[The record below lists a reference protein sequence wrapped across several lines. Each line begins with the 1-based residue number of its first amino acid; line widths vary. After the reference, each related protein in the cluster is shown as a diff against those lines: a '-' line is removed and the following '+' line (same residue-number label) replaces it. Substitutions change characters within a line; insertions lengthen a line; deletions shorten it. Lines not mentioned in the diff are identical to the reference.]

1 MTELGFAMLKSSYMS
16 DGEISVDDVFKR
28 VAKGVSGRNSDLE
41 SRIYK
46 YLNNEWFMFATPIL
60 ANIGT
65 DRGLPISCYINEVD
79 DSKQGIFSKYNENFW
94 LGATG
99 GGIGTDWSK
108 VREINCPVANK
119 GKSSGIIPFI
129 KISDSTVLAVSQGGL
144 RRAAQ
149 AVYLDISHPEIEEF
163 IDLRREEG
171 ADNNRRSR
179 NIHHAVK
186 LSDEFMEAVLNQKEW
201 KLVSPKTGKVTK
213 VLDAFNLFAKILTTR
228 MERGEPYIFFS
239 DNVNRSLPEYYTQKG
254 YKVNLSNL
262 CTEILQHTSSDKTSV
277 CALCSLNLAKW
288 DEWKDNEQ
296 FYEDIVIAMNNVLDV
311 FVSQASQYPPLRSA
325 INSVLEERN
334 IGIGVMGFHT
344 LLQNKMIPFESSVAT
359 SVNRNV
365 FSKISSK
372 VEKYSK
378 ELNPNQNG
386 QPYNVLRMA
395 IAPTSSISIVCG
407 EVSAGIEPLLANAF
421 AHKLKVGTFIVK
433 NPALVKFLK
442 EKNREDCWASIIE
455 NSGSVQH
462 LDWLSEYE
470 KDVFKTAYEIDQRWI
485 IEHASV
491 RQQWIDQSQSVNLF
505 LESTEHKQRIFDL
518 HILAWRKGLKSLY
531 YLRSSA
537 PKRANVGGDKKREKI
552 NYDECLSCQ

>member
-16 DGEISVDDVFKR
+16 EGEISVADVFKR
-28 VAKGVSGRNSDLE
+28 VAKVVSGRNSDLE
-41 SRIYK
+41 SRIYN

-262 CTEILQHTSSDKTSV
+262 CTEILQHTSSDKTAV

-537 PKRANVGGDKKREKI
+537 PKRANVGGDKQREKI
-552 NYDECLSCQ
+552 NYEECLSCQ

>member
-46 YLNNEWFMFATPIL
+46 YLTNEWFMFATPIL

-262 CTEILQHTSSDKTSV
+262 CTEILQHTSSDKTAV
-277 CALCSLNLAKW
+277 CSLCSLNLAKW

-537 PKRANVGGDKKREKI
+537 PKRANVGGDKQREKI

>member
-1 MTELGFAMLKSSYMS
+1 MTELGFEMLKSSYMS
-16 DGEISVDDVFKR
+16 DGEKTADDVFAR
-28 VAKGVSGRNSDLE
+28 VAKGVSGRNPELE
-41 SRIYK
+41 KRIFD
-46 YLNNEWFMFATPIL
+46 YLKNEWFMFATPIL
-60 ANIGT
+60 ANIGA
-65 DRGLPISCYINEVD
+65 DRGLPISCYINEVA
-79 DSKQGIFSKYNENFW
+79 DSKEGIFSKYNENFW

-99 GGIGTDWSK
+99 GGIGTDWSQ

-119 GKSSGIIPFI
+119 GKSSGVIPFI

-149 AVYLDISHPEIEEF
+149 AVYLDMSHPEIEEF

-186 LSDEFMEAVLNQKEW
+186 ISDEFMEAVLNQKEW
-201 KLVSPKTGKVTK
+201 NLISPKTGKVTK
-213 VLDAFNLFAKILTTR
+213 TLDAFNLFAKLLTTR

-239 DNVNRSLPEYYTQKG
+239 DNVNKNLPKYYTEKG

-262 CTEILQHTSSDKTSV
+262 CTEILQHTSPDKTAV

-288 DEWKDNEQ
+288 EEWKDNEQ
-296 FYEDIVIAMNNVLDV
+296 FYNDVVTAMNNVLDV
-311 FVSQASQYPPLRSA
+311 FVSEASKYPPLRSA
-325 INSVLEERN
+325 INSVIEERN

-344 LLQNKMIPFESSVAT
+344 LLQSKMIPFESALAT
-359 SVNRNV
+359 GLNRRV
-365 FSKISSK
+365 FSTISSK
-372 VEKYSK
+372 IEEASK
-378 ELNPNQNG
+378 ALNPKQDG
-386 QPYNVLRMA
+386 EPYNVLRTA
-395 IAPTSSISIVCG
+395 IAPTSSISIICG

-442 EKNREDCWASIIE
+442 DMNREDCWASIIE
-455 NSGSVQH
+455 NGGSVQH
-462 LDWLSEYE
+462 LDWLSDFE

-518 HILAWRKGLKSLY
+518 HILAWRKGLKTLY

-537 PKRANVGGDKKREKI
+537 PKRANVGGEKQREKI

>member
-1 MTELGFAMLKSSYMS
+1 MTELGFEMLKSSYMS
-16 DGEISVDDVFKR
+16 EGETSVDDVFKR
-28 VAKGVSGRNSDLE
+28 VAKGVSGRNSELE
-41 SRIYK
+41 NRIYK

-60 ANIGT
+60 ANVGT

-119 GKSSGIIPFI
+119 GKSSGVIPFI

-149 AVYLDISHPEIEEF
+149 AVYLDVRHPEIEEF

-186 LSDEFMEAVLNQKEW
+186 LSDEFMEAVLKQKEW
-201 KLVSPKTGKVTK
+201 KLISPKTGKVTK

-239 DNVNRSLPEYYTQKG
+239 DNVNRILPEYYTQKG

-262 CTEILQHTSSDKTSV
+262 CTEILQHTSSDKTAV

-296 FYEDIVIAMNNVLDV
+296 FYEDIVIAMNNILDV

-344 LLQNKMIPFESSVAT
+344 LLQDKMIPFESSVAS
-359 SVNRNV
+359 SVNRKV
-365 FSKISSK
+365 FSTISSK
-372 VEKYSK
+372 IEKYSK
-378 ELNPNQNG
+378 DLNPNQNG

-395 IAPTSSISIVCG
+395 IAPTSSISIICG

-442 EKNREDCWASIIE
+442 DKNREDCWASIIE
-455 NSGSVQH
+455 NGGSVQH

-537 PKRANVGGDKKREKI
+537 PKRANLGGEKTREKI

>member
-1 MTELGFAMLKSSYMS
+1 MTELGFEMLKSSYMS
-16 DGEISVDDVFKR
+16 DGEKTAEDVFAR
-28 VAKGVSGRNSDLE
+28 VARGVSGRNPELE
-41 SRIYK
+41 KRICD
-46 YLNNEWFMFATPIL
+46 YLKNEWFMFATPIL
-60 ANIGT
+60 ANIGA
-65 DRGLPISCYINEVD
+65 DRGLPISCYINEVA
-79 DSKQGIFSKYNENFW
+79 DSKEGIFSKYNENFW

-99 GGIGTDWSK
+99 GGIGTDWSQ

-119 GKSSGIIPFI
+119 GKSSGVIPFI

-149 AVYLDISHPEIEEF
+149 AVYLDMSHPEIEEF
-163 IDLRREEG
+163 IDVRREEG
-171 ADNNRRSR
+171 ADNNRRCR

-201 KLVSPKTGKVTK
+201 NLISPKTGRVTK
-213 VLDAFNLFAKILTTR
+213 TLDAFNLFTKLLTTR

-239 DNVNRSLPEYYTQKG
+239 DNVNKNLPKYYTENG

-262 CTEILQHTSSDKTSV
+262 CTEILQHTSPEKTAV

-288 DEWKDNEQ
+288 EEWRDDEQ
-296 FYEDIVIAMNNVLDV
+296 FYTDVVTAMNNVLDV
-311 FVSQASQYPPLRSA
+311 FVSEASKYEPLRSA
-325 INSVLEERN
+325 INSVIEERN

-344 LLQNKMIPFESSVAT
+344 LLQSKMIPFESALAT
-359 SVNRNV
+359 GLNRRV
-365 FSKISSK
+365 FSTISSK
-372 VEKYSK
+372 IEEASK
-378 ELNPNQNG
+378 ALNPKQDG
-386 QPYNVLRMA
+386 EPYNVLRTA
-395 IAPTSSISIVCG
+395 IAPTSSISIICG

-433 NPALVKFLK
+433 NPALIKFLK
-442 EKNREDCWASIIE
+442 DMNREDCWASIIE
-455 NSGSVQH
+455 NGGSVQH
-462 LDWLSEYE
+462 LDWLSDFE

-491 RQQWIDQSQSVNLF
+491 RQQWVDQGQSLNLF

-518 HILAWRKGLKSLY
+518 HVLAWRKGLKTLY

-537 PKRANVGGDKKREKI
+537 PKRASVGGEKQREKI

>member
-46 YLNNEWFMFATPIL
+46 YLTNEWFMFATPIL

-262 CTEILQHTSSDKTSV
+262 CTEILQHTSSDKTAV

-325 INSVLEERN
+325 INSVVEERN

-537 PKRANVGGDKKREKI
+537 PKRANVGGDKQREKI

>member
-16 DGEISVDDVFKR
+16 DGEISVADVFKR

-41 SRIYK
+41 SRIYN

-262 CTEILQHTSSDKTSV
+262 CTEILQHTSSDKTAV

-407 EVSAGIEPLLANAF
+407 EVSAGIEPL
-421 AHKLKVGTFIVK
+421 
-433 NPALVKFLK
+433 
-442 EKNREDCWASIIE
+442 
-455 NSGSVQH
+455 
-462 LDWLSEYE
+462 
-470 KDVFKTAYEIDQRWI
+470 
-485 IEHASV
+485 
-491 RQQWIDQSQSVNLF
+491 
-505 LESTEHKQRIFDL
+505 
-518 HILAWRKGLKSLY
+518 
-531 YLRSSA
+531 
-537 PKRANVGGDKKREKI
+537 
-552 NYDECLSCQ
+552 